1 MTGRSSKAA
10 RQHKEHAP
18 KSVRCAVLTVS
29 DTRTLATD
37 ETGRI
42 LRLRL
47 QRAGHKVVYYDYV
60 PDLVRE
66 VRYCV
71 REAHGPPYRCDLLV
85 INGGTGIAPR
95 DVTVEAV
102 RGLLDKELPGFGELF
117 RQVSYREIGSAAWLS
132 RALAGT
138 YRGMLVVC
146 LPGSPEA
153 AILALEKLLLPE
165 LGHAVGL
172 LRRKPA

>member
-1 MTGRSSKAA
+1 MAGRSSKPA

-42 LRLRL
+42 LRLWL

-102 RGLLDKELPGFGELF
+102 RGLLDRELPGFGELF
-117 RQVSYREIGSAAWLS
+117 RRLSYGEIGSPALLS

-138 YRGMLVVC
+138 YKGMLVVC
-146 LPGSPEA
+146 LPGSPQGA
-153 AILALEKLLLPE
+153 RLALRKIVLPE
-165 LGHAVGL
+165 LGHAIGL
-172 LRRKPA
+172 LRR